1 MVSLC
6 CGDCMN
12 KQLKMNALNKI
23 FFEEQ
28 SNYIMSFLDCDEK
41 NKILDIIDDPIYKS
55 IHPEEQPLF
64 LLVKLFP
71 FPETIKD
78 FKNMTKQYKLPPYF
92 SKNDFREVK
101 SLVNRKTFPM
111 IKYYYNNMY
120 KEMPYKNNFIRNGCS
135 KIIQNEM
142 TKKGL
147 VGWCSWKIL
156 MWNIK
161 IILGYYINSNKSF
174 HFKRLCNI
182 ETDDDFK
189 EFCFWKIQQKSTF

>member
-1 MVSLC
+1 
-6 CGDCMN
+6 
-12 KQLKMNALNKI
+12 
-23 FFEEQ
+23 
-28 SNYIMSFLDCDEK
+28 MSFLDCDEK

-71 FPETIKD
+71 FTETIKD
-78 FKNMTKQYKLPPYF
+78 FKNMTKQYKLHPYF

-101 SLVNRKTFPM
+101 SLVNRKTLPM

-120 KEMPYKNNFIRNGCS
+120 KEMPYKFNFIRNGCS

-142 TKKGL
+142 TKKGI

-161 IILGYYINSNKSF
+161 IYYDTTLIQTNLLILRDYVI
-174 HFKRLCNI
+174 
-182 ETDDDFK
+182 
-189 EFCFWKIQQKSTF
+189 